1 MLSLEFIRKNP
12 DEVRR
17 AAQLKGEPAPID
29 DILRLDAKWRSHQH
43 KAESIKS
50 EQNELSKEFART
62 RDEALKERLRQMADN
77 AKSELSVA
85 DAVKREL
92 DHLLL
97 QVPNVFHES
106 VPIGETEAD
115 NVVAREWGSKPEL
128 GFPPRTHY
136 DLGEAL
142 GIMDFERA
150 ARVSGSRFA
159 FLIGEGARLER
170 TASGY
175 TIRTERIVNAFD
187 EQFVDL
193 GLRLEGMDRQRIDV
207 HALSLTAPMVY
218 WASPGFGLA
227 LAQAYNDAATAA
239 HARHPQRF
247 VGLAMLPMQA
257 PDLALKEL
265 ERAAKLPGMRGMYLA
280 THVNGID
287 LDDRRFWDVYA
298 KAEELDWPVFL
309 HPIDTIGR
317 ERTTRYYLRNLLGNP
332 YDTGVA
338 AASLIFGGVLDAFP
352 KLEVNLPHAGGT
364 FPWLIGRL
372 DHGTKVRPELRHM
385 KRLPSAY
392 LRRFTYDTIGHNDQI
407 NYNLIRMVGADRV
420 VLGSD
425 YCFDMGLAD
434 PLGDVERLDAL
445 SAAERDLIIG
455 ETAVKLLRL

>member
-1 MLSLEFIRKNP
+1 MPAVTHDPQDHSIRT
-12 DEVRR
+12 RR
-17 AAQLKGEPAPID
+17 AVDTHAHWYPADWLK
-29 DILRLDAKWRSHQH
+29 L
-43 KAESIKS
+43 
-50 EQNELSKEFART
+50 
-62 RDEALKERLRQMADN
+62 
-77 AKSELSVA
+77 
-85 DAVKREL
+85 
-92 DHLLL
+92 
-97 QVPNVFHES
+97 
-106 VPIGETEAD
+106 
-115 NVVAREWGSKPEL
+115 
-128 GFPPRTHY
+128 
-136 DLGEAL
+136 
-142 GIMDFERA
+142 FERNGPA
-150 ARVSGSRFA
+150 
-159 FLIGEGARLER
+159 EGARLEH
-170 TASGY
+170 TAAGY

-193 GLRLEGMDRQRIDV
+193 GLRLEAMDRQRIDV

-218 WASPGFGLA
+218 WASPAFGLA

-287 LDDRRFWDVYA
+287 LDDRQFWDVYA
-298 KAEELDWPVFL
+298 KAEELDWPIFL

-455 ETAVKLLRL
+455 QTAVKLLRLQ

>member
-1 MLSLEFIRKNP
+1 MSDVPQDRH
-12 DEVRR
+12 DHARSRSRTRR
-17 AAQLKGEPAPID
+17 AVDTHAHWYPADWLK
-29 DILRLDAKWRSHQH
+29 L
-43 KAESIKS
+43 
-50 EQNELSKEFART
+50 
-62 RDEALKERLRQMADN
+62 
-77 AKSELSVA
+77 
-85 DAVKREL
+85 
-92 DHLLL
+92 
-97 QVPNVFHES
+97 
-106 VPIGETEAD
+106 
-115 NVVAREWGSKPEL
+115 
-128 GFPPRTHY
+128 
-136 DLGEAL
+136 
-142 GIMDFERA
+142 FERDGA
-150 ARVSGSRFA
+150 A
-159 FLIGEGARLER
+159 EGARLEH
-170 TASGY
+170 TATGY
-175 TIRTERIVNAFD
+175 TIRTERIVNTFD

-265 ERAAKLPGMRGMYLA
+265 ERAAKLQGMRGMYLA

-317 ERTTRYYLRNLLGNP
+317 DRTMRYYLRNLLGNP

-372 DHGTKVRPELRHM
+372 DHGTRVRRELRHM

-455 ETAVKLLRL
+455 QTAARLLRL